1 MRFMRRTTGYT
12 KWDRKKTEDIL
23 QERNVSSVLEYISR
37 SIKLQ
42 GTRLK
47 NVVMD
52 MIKVDCEVDPLAI
65 GEQKTLSEEANT
77 SYQHVTEIKM
87 EYNDYSCDLKSE
99 ITFRETPVL
108 KSESEEGN
116 SLGLRVTDIKTECM
130 DHSYDMKPEMA
141 FDVTPVPIDSPIVKR
156 EIEVGV
162 DFEKEAKLEV
172 TVQEDEVLNER

>member
-1 MRFMRRTTGYT
+1 MSFA
-12 KWDRKKTEDIL
+12 
-23 QERNVSSVLEYISR
+23 YIPQ
-37 SIKLQ
+37 KE
-42 GTRLK
+42 
-47 NVVMD
+47 VVMD

-108 KSESEEGN
+108 KSESEQGN
-116 SLGLRVTDIKTECM
+116 SLDLHVTDIKTECM

-141 FDVTPVPIDSPIVKR
+141 FGVTPVPIDSPIVKR
-156 EIEVGV
+156 EIEKEPLDLNKV
-162 DFEKEAKLEV
+162 EEEAKLEV
-172 TVQEDEVLNER
+172 TVEEEEVLTESLGGYDEAGIQYGPSGENKK